1 MALSTQTTRSA
12 KGGAARARTAPV
24 AIMHEYFDWHGHAM
38 AFECFG
44 PSDGSPI
51 LLMNGLLL
59 DSLVNRVLARRL
71 AVDGYRVILLDLLG
85 HGASD
90 RPVHATM
97 NRIDF
102 YGDQAVACLD
112 HLGIERAVV
121 GGVSLG
127 AIATLHAT
135 VKYPER
141 VRAQILEM
149 PVMERSTIFAALLLV
164 PLVLST
170 QYLRPVVRGFTGVM
184 RRLPR
189 PRKEVAASVMNA
201 MSNSPEQIASV
212 LHGILVGPVVPPYP
226 DRKRITQ
233 PSLVI
238 GHKGDW
244 LHNLE
249 DAHALT
255 RQLPDARFIEAR
267 SILELRTKPDRLYP
281 EIVGF
286 LRAVAAQEEGASK
299 SAV

>member
-1 MALSTQTTRSA
+1 MVRSQ
-12 KGGAARARTAPV
+12 AARATPRKKGGGRSAPV
-24 AIMHEYFDWHGHAM
+24 AIMHEYFDWHDHTIAY
-38 AFECFG
+38 ECFG
-44 PSDGSPI
+44 PHDGTPI

-71 AVDGYRVILLDLLG
+71 AVDGFRVILLDLLG

-90 RPVHATM
+90 RPEYATM

-102 YGDQAVACLD
+102 YGDQAIACLD
-112 HLGIERAVV
+112 HLGIERAVI

-135 VKYPER
+135 AKYPER

-170 QYLRPVVRGFTGVM
+170 QYLRPLVRGFTGVM

-189 PRKEVAASVMNA
+189 PRKEVVASVMNA

-226 DRKRITQ
+226 DRKRMTQ
-233 PSLVI
+233 PALVI

-255 RQLPDARFIEAR
+255 RQLPNAHFIEAR

-281 EIVGF
+281 EIIGF
-286 LRAVAAQEEGASK
+286 LRGVDQQEASASTGAV
-299 SAV
+299 